1 MSKIASSIRFRC
13 APTSSISWDSEMQN
27 VCLKPRKC
35 QGKNVCPSTIA
46 CYRCTQKALPL
57 VGVNDEVAST
67 LRKECGGRK
76 LRSVLWVRASGFS
89 ISVPPSFHD
98 FPSRRR
104 FFSSGLPDFL
114 FPGELELESR
124 SLLCLPFP
132 FPLDSWSLLSL
143 TSGDA
148 PASGFNHGLKLNGV
162 SA

>member
-1 MSKIASSIRFRC
+1 MSKIASPIRFRC
-13 APTSSISWDSEMQN
+13 APTSIISWDSEMQN
-27 VCLKPRKC
+27 ACLKPRKC
-35 QGKNVCPSTIA
+35 QGKNICPSTNA
-46 CYRCTQKALPL
+46 CYGCTQKALPS
-57 VGVNDEVAST
+57 VGVNDEVASKV
-67 LRKECGGRK
+67 RKECGGPEIA
-76 LRSVLWVRASGFS
+76 LRPAGPCIRFS
-89 ISVPPSFHD
+89 ISVPPPFHD

-104 FFSSGLPDFL
+104 FFSSGLPDFP

-148 PASGFNHGLKLNGV
+148 PASEFNHVLKLNGV